1 MLTIDHLSKK
11 FGQQQVIT
19 NLNLQIEKQG
29 VHIIVGTNGSG
40 KTTLMNTL
48 TNIIKA
54 DSGSITCNGHSVESK
69 QYKESIFYI
78 PSDFYLPEYLT
89 AIEYL
94 DFMLPHYPKSDNKQL
109 DILLDIFDLGDHR
122 NKLLET
128 FSFGMK
134 KKIQLIAAIASNVD
148 YVIADELFGGLDFD
162 TVLLVQ
168 ELLQVLQKERSFII
182 VSHDLNTLLAFP
194 DNIYIMAN
202 GQVNSFRDK
211 VENINKYI
219 KEEGNLSAKIQNIQ
233 EYFVPSQ
240 YLH

>member
-1 MLTIDHLSKK
+1 MLTIDYLYKK

-40 KTTLMNTL
+40 KTTLMNIL

-54 DSGSITCNGHSVESK
+54 DSGNITCNGHSVESK

-78 PSDFYLPEYLT
+78 PSDFYLPEYMT
-89 AIEYL
+89 ATEYL
-94 DFMLPHYPKSDNKQL
+94 DLMLHHYPKSDNKQL
-109 DILLDIFDLGDHR
+109 DILLDIFDLADHQ

-168 ELLQVLQKERSFII
+168 ELLQLLQKERSFII

-194 DNIYIMAN
+194 DNIYIMVN
-202 GQVNSFRDK
+202 GRVNSFRDK

-233 EYFVPSQ
+233 EYFVLSK

>member
-1 MLTIDHLSKK
+1 MLIIDNLSKK

-48 TNIIKA
+48 TNIVKA
-54 DSGSITCNGHSVESK
+54 DSGKIKCHDHSVESK

-89 AIEYL
+89 ATEYL
-94 DFMLPHYPKSDNKQL
+94 DLMLSHYPKSDNKQL
-109 DILLDIFDLGDHR
+109 DILLDIFDLAAHR

-148 YVIADELFGGLDFD
+148 YIIADELFGGLDFD

-168 ELLQVLQKERSFII
+168 ELLQALQQERSFII

-202 GQVNSFRDK
+202 GQLNFFRDK
-211 VENINKYI
+211 VENISKYI

-233 EYFVPSQ
+233 EYFVPSK

>member
-1 MLTIDHLSKK
+1 MLTIDNLSKK

-40 KTTLMNTL
+40 KTTFMNTL
-48 TNIIKA
+48 TNIVKA
-54 DSGSITCNGHSVESK
+54 DSGSIQCHGHSVESK

-89 AIEYL
+89 ATEYL
-94 DFMLPHYPKSDNKQL
+94 DLMLHHYPKSDTKQL
-109 DILLDIFDLGDHR
+109 DMLLSIFDLEGHR

-134 KKIQLIAAIASNVD
+134 KKIQLIAAITSNVD
-148 YVIADELFGGLDFD
+148 YVLADELFGGLDFD

-168 ELLQVLQKERSFII
+168 ELLKTLQEKRSFII

-194 DNIYIMAN
+194 NHIYIMTN
-202 GQVNSFRDK
+202 GQLNAFRDK
-211 VENINKYI
+211 VENINTYI
-219 KEEGNLSAKIQNIQ
+219 KEAGNLSAKIQNIQ

>member
-1 MLTIDHLSKK
+1 MLTIHNLSKK

-19 NLNLQIEKQG
+19 NLNLQIEKHG

-40 KTTLMNTL
+40 KTTLMNIL
-48 TNIIKA
+48 TNIIKT
-54 DSGSITCNGHSVESK
+54 DSGKIQCHDHSVESK

-89 AIEYL
+89 ATEYL
-94 DFMLPHYPKSDNKQL
+94 DLMLHHYPKSDIKQL
-109 DILLDIFDLGDHR
+109 DTLLAIFDLVEHQ

-134 KKIQLIAAIASNVD
+134 KKIQLIAAIASNAD
-148 YVIADELFGGLDFD
+148 YILADELFGGLDFD

-168 ELLQVLQKERSFII
+168 ELLKILQEKRSFII

-194 DNIYIMAN
+194 NNIYIMAN
-202 GQVNSFRDK
+202 GQLKSFRGK
-211 VENINKYI
+211 VENINQYI
-219 KEEGNLSAKIQNIQ
+219 KKAGNLSAKIQNIQ

-240 YLH
+240 YLY